1 MVSIDF
7 LGGNKTNLTELQ
19 KYVKFKIISGKFE
32 SDLVN
37 CTVEGL
43 TGTPELQQDVFD
55 YVDDYG
61 DMSLCVNQK
70 HFQNITLGT
79 D

>member
-1 MVSIDF
+1 MISIDF

-43 TGTPELQQDVFD
+43 TGTPELQ
-55 YVDDYG
+55 
-61 DMSLCVNQK
+61 
-70 HFQNITLGT
+70 
-79 D
+79 